1 MPHSL
6 HWEDAGVYV
15 RFEGTVTADELVGVY
30 DEVARD
36 FRSDSIRYVITDYLG
51 AVPSL
56 DMTRTDVLGFAAL
69 ERGASYSNATVWRA
83 AIATDPS
90 VIQFLE
96 FFRSLRVSPDPFRIV
111 PSLEAAHEWLA
122 THPLASDDH
131 QSSSR

>member
-30 DEVARD
+30 VEVARD
-36 FRSDSIRYVITDYLG
+36 FRSDSIRYVITDYIG

-96 FFRSLRVSPDPFRIV
+96 FFR
-111 PSLEAAHEWLA
+111 
-122 THPLASDDH
+122 
-131 QSSSR
+131 